1 MLLDIK
7 TPMRDGVNLSTDI
20 YLPKADGPFP
30 AILMRTP
37 YSNNGDDIVKTAIG
51 YANRGYACVMQ
62 DVRGR
67 WDSDGDYYP
76 FHQEAKD
83 GYDTQEWLGEQTWCN
98 GNIGMVGGSYLGGV
112 QWLSAPLKSKY
123 LKAIAPRVMCTDYY
137 RAVSYTHLTL
147 PTILLV

>member
-1 MLLDIK
+1 MSENFDFEMLLDIK

-30 AILMRTP
+30 VILMRTP

-83 GYDTQEWLGEQTWCN
+83 GYDTQEWLG
-98 GNIGMVGGSYLGGV
+98 
-112 QWLSAPLKSKY
+112 
-123 LKAIAPRVMCTDYY
+123 
-137 RAVSYTHLTL
+137 
-147 PTILLV
+147 